1 MNLTRQQVEALA
13 RKVAPTVMQKV
24 GGGVDMNK
32 LVALAVGVSAVETGG
47 TFNPQSDNDNSSAR
61 GIMQVLICT
70 QRAIEADYGF
80 GFAPASYKPQPSCQV
95 KNAPRDT
102 VPKTRDKMFSP
113 EYGLMIGMTNLA
125 YQLKRYNNN
134 ERLAL
139 VAYNQGNASQPAQK
153 RGRYY
158 LNAFADKN
166 PDHPLSQEMAKNSEG
181 KPDTSVAVATPKR
194 NRTQPIPTTTG
205 NTLAAK
211 TSTQPKKKSKVA
223 DFFRN
228 AAVALFMKT
237 QLRPRSMS
245 PSPSAL
251 ADSRLLPAPS
261 GCGCTQK

>member
-13 RKVAPTVMQKV
+13 RKVAPTVIQKV
-24 GGGVDMNK
+24 GGGVDTNK

-47 TFNPQSDNDNSSAR
+47 TFNPESDNDNSSAR

-70 QRAIEADYGF
+70 QRAIEADYGY
-80 GFAPASYKPQPSCQV
+80 GFAPASYKPPSSCQV
-95 KNAPRDT
+95 KNIPRDT
-102 VPKTRDKMFSP
+102 VPKPRDRMYSP
-113 EYGLMIGMTNLA
+113 EYAMTIGMTNLA

-158 LNAFADKN
+158 LNAFVDKN
-166 PDHPLSQEMAKNSEG
+166 PEHPLSQQMAKEG
-181 KPDTSVAVATPKR
+181 IGNNEPSIAATQKPKSTK
-194 NRTQPIPTTTG
+194 PIPTTTG
-205 NTLAAK
+205 NTLAAT
-211 TSTQPKKKSKVA
+211 TSTAPKKKSKVA

-245 PSPSAL
+245 PTPITL
-251 ADSRLLPAPS
+251 ADNRLLPAPS

>member
-13 RKVAPTVMQKV
+13 RKVAPTVVQKV
-24 GGGVDMNK
+24 GGGVDTNK

-47 TFNPQSDNDNSSAR
+47 VFNSDADNDNSSAR
-61 GIMQVLICT
+61 GLMQVLICT
-70 QRAIEADYGF
+70 QRAIEADYGY

-113 EYGLMIGMTNLA
+113 EYGLTIGMTNLA

-153 RGRYY
+153 RGRNY
-158 LNAFADKN
+158 LNAFAEKN
-166 PDHPLSQEMAKNSEG
+166 PDHPLSQEIAKNTAG
-181 KPDTSVAVATPKR
+181 KPDTSVAVSTTRPR
-194 NRTQPIPTTTG
+194 PQPIPTTIG
-205 NTLAAK
+205 NTLAAT
-211 TSTQPKKKSKVA
+211 TSTQAKKKSKVA

-228 AAVALFMKT
+228 AAVALFLKT

-245 PSPSAL
+245 PTPSTL
-251 ADSRLLPAPS
+251 ADNRLLPAPS
-261 GCGCTQK
+261 GCGCSAK